1 MTTIATVTP
10 PTLRTLLFSEGAE
23 PVTTLAESMN
33 AGGISNRLLGA
44 IGGISSPARREV
56 VRQVA
61 TVTLQTL
68 DLDVVDLVIGGWRT
82 HARLVAA
89 ARRTLAVSGSEEVVD
104 LVSHSIRSVHW
115 PALRLDPAGR
125 RPSGAAGLGGGR
137 RLRHPGPR
145 RGGAS
150 RPAGGTPGGQCELT
164 ALLAAEGVQLA
175 HRHQPIDLRLA
186 LPLRTGIQLTTGD
199 TSRLHTPADPGH

>member
-10 PTLRTLLFSEGAE
+10 LTLRTLLFSEGAE

-44 IGGISSPARREV
+44 IAGISSPARREV

-89 ARRTLAVSGSEEVVD
+89 ARRTLAVSGSVEVVD
-104 LVSHSIRSVHW
+104 LVSHSIRSVHR
-115 PALRLDPAGR
+115 PYVSILLDGAQVARLDLELAVVFDIQALVGVVRAGR
-125 RPSGAAGLGGGR
+125 LVE
-137 RLRHPGPR
+137 LQ
-145 RGGAS
+145 
-150 RPAGGTPGGQCELT
+150 GGQCELT

-175 HRHQPIDLRLA
+175 LRHQSIDLRLA